1 MIKHIA
7 NIFLF
12 FLILYIT
19 ILFNNSGIWL
29 LAYIELFVILALV
42 RLSRGD
48 IVWGCIFI
56 VIGTT
61 MADILSFQIVGL
73 TALFAVFTLMIFRIV
88 SRFVALLDH
97 QSSEMKV
104 VLVFILF
111 HLISSIYYYG
121 QSIFNLK
128 QIVWVGVLN
137 LLILS
142 IFLIV
147 PYFIKRSRNAFKI

>member
-1 MIKHIA
+1 MIKYIA

-73 TALFAVFTLMIFRIV
+73 TALFAVFALMIFRIV

-128 QIVWVGVLN
+128 QIVWVGILN

-147 PYFIKRSRNAFKI
+147 SYFIKRSRNAFKI

>member
-128 QIVWVGVLN
+128 QIVWVGILN

-147 PYFIKRSRNAFKI
+147 SYFIKRSRNAFKI